1 MIEDKYEVKL
11 TPIAYEDLDK
21 IYDYISRELHNNDA
35 AVSLM
40 DKFEHDIMRLSIF
53 PFSGGK
59 VRDELLNQK
68 NYRKLIVN
76 NYIIFYIVNEIDK
89 TVIIM
94 RVLYGSRLHRDL
106 I

>member
-1 MIEDKYEVKL
+1 
-11 TPIAYEDLDK
+11 
-21 IYDYISRELHNNDA
+21 

-40 DKFEHDIMRLSIF
+40 DKFEHDIMRLSTF